1 MGTSHVSCDFL
12 HNVFQC
18 SVGKHSG
25 LKRGK
30 VPLSSVVS
38 ESMEVEGIAQHDV
51 SGMQQGI
58 L

>member
-1 MGTSHVSCDFL
+1 MGTGRVSCEFL
-12 HNVFQC
+12 CNVFQC

-30 VPLSSVVS
+30 VLVSSVVS

-51 SGMQQGI
+51 SGMQHGI